1 MKKKL
6 TIEDKIR
13 KLERSIRK
21 WGDYEGK
28 KQAAIDKLKE
38 SLNERA

>member
-21 WGDYEGK
+21 WGGYDHK
-28 KQAAIDKLKE
+28 KQAAIDELKNKL
-38 SLNERA
+38 S

>member
-6 TIEDKIR
+6 TIEDKIK

-28 KQAAIDKLKE
+28 KQAAIDELKNKL
-38 SLNERA
+38 S